1 MQIKK
6 YDKNTIIFFITEPYI
21 LISSDIRNIQNSSR
35 KGIEHFLKRSSLG
48 KRPSGNKRAK
58 GTSTVTASLKD
69 VFFLMGCA

>member
-1 MQIKK
+1 MQIQK

-35 KGIEHFLKRSSLG
+35 KGIEHFLKRSFLG